1 MHLYPKAMKLRILTA
16 IALLTSLT
24 LVGTAQAENIQHLSR
39 AMSGECKKCDL
50 KGSGLV
56 FANLKGADLS
66 GSDLSEANLSRS
78 NLSGAKLNKVNL
90 SRVSL
95 LGADLRGADL
105 SGADLSGA
113 DLNSADLSG
122 ANLSGAILNG
132 ADLRKAI
139 LTNANFENADF
150 TNAYLRGAIDIP
162 TTAVK
167 PDDFYAW
174 GVEEARQGNHKGA
187 INQFNQSLT
196 IDPKFAY
203 SYMARAISRK
213 QLGDLQGAISDAQLA
228 ETFFQEQ
235 KNEEGVKVSK
245 DLTKALQTPPDSG
258 GDGFGGII
266 NVVGSVLLKFLLH

>member
-105 SGADLSGA
+105 SGA
-113 DLNSADLSG
+113 
-122 ANLSGAILNG
+122 NLSGAILNG

-139 LTNANFENADF
+139 LTNANFDNADL

-174 GVEEARQGNHKGA
+174 GVEEARQGNHRGA

-228 ETFFQEQ
+228 ETFFKEQ
-235 KNEEGVKVSK
+235 KNDEGIKVST

-266 NVVGSVLLKFLLH
+266 NVVGSVLLKFLLR